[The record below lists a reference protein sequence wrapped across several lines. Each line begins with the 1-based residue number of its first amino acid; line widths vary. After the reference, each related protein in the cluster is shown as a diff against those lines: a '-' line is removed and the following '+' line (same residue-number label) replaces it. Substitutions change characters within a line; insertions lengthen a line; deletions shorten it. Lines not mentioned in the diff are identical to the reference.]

1 MKQPLNDFDHEPCS
15 SRRRFLQA
23 AGAGLGMFALTSGTS
38 EETPV
43 PTPKEPGGSE
53 KNVSRTVRIAA
64 VQLRNHVEGK
74 TPVEIKAFHMRNIE
88 RSLAEAAHRG
98 ADIACFCEHA
108 ATSGVKAPLDDQRV
122 WEQATVGPTAK
133 WASDLAH
140 RHRISIIL
148 PMLAYHDRAF
158 RNAAIV
164 LDKSG
169 MVVGVYCKVHPTWG
183 ERQSGIVPGDSFPV
197 FDLPFGRIGILIC
210 HDLSFPEAARCLML
224 AGAEIIFWPTMWSG
238 WGDELSYTVI
248 RSRAI
253 DNAIYLVHVGLA
265 PPPGQSWRPGMNMAR
280 SGVIDPYGNHLSNA
294 GFEEGIAIAEVNLD
308 KKRIAPHFTSGA
320 DDDFRAW
327 VLADR
332 RPDTYGIIADPS
344 KRGKP
349 PV

>member
-1 MKQPLNDFDHEPCS
+1 
-15 SRRRFLQA
+15 
-23 AGAGLGMFALTSGTS
+23 
-38 EETPV
+38 
-43 PTPKEPGGSE
+43 
-53 KNVSRTVRIAA
+53 
-64 VQLRNHVEGK
+64 
-74 TPVEIKAFHMRNIE
+74 
-88 RSLAEAAHRG
+88 
-98 ADIACFCEHA
+98 
-108 ATSGVKAPLDDQRV
+108 
-122 WEQATVGPTAK
+122 
-133 WASDLAH
+133 
-140 RHRISIIL
+140 
-148 PMLAYHDRAF
+148 MLAYYDRAF

-169 MVVGVYCKVHPTWG
+169 MVLGAYCKVHPTWG

-197 FDLPFGRIGILIC
+197 FDLPFGRIGIMIC

-224 AGAEIIFWPTMWSG
+224 AGAEIVFWPTMWSG

-265 PPPGQSWRPGMNMAR
+265 PPPGEFWRPGMNMAR

-294 GFEEGIAIAEVNLD
+294 GFEEAIAIAEVNLD
-308 KKRIAPHFTSGA
+308 KKRVAPHFTSGA

-344 KRGKP
+344 KRTKP
-349 PV
+349 PILQLTS